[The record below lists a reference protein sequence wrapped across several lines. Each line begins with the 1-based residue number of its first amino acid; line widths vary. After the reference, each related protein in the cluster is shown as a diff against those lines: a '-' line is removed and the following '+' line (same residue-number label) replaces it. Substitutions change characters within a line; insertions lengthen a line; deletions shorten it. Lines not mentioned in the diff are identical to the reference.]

1 MLFVWIC
8 SNIIIKEISSNKYTY
23 KEIIE
28 LFNFFLEES
37 YSIIYENDIFVYVS
51 NGVKDIPTSEKET
64 IERNF
69 IKQTIMLM
77 GPKNQKLIIDFLG
90 NKESFIA
97 YMIRFLR
104 KKINNDNIIRIIN
117 NK

>member
-1 MLFVWIC
+1 MYV
-8 SNIIIKEISSNKYTY
+8 SSSIIIKIINSNKYTY

-37 YSIIYENDIFVYVS
+37 YLIIYENDIFVYIS
-51 NGVKDIPTSEKET
+51 NGVKDIPPAEKET
-64 IERNF
+64 IERNY

-77 GPKNQKLIIDFLG
+77 GPKNEKQIINFFG
-90 NKESFIA
+90 SKESFIA
-97 YMIRFLR
+97 YMARFIR
-104 KKINNDNIIRIIN
+104 KKINNDNIMRIL